1 MSSYKVLE
9 PDPIE
14 IYQALR
20 DRFPRECP
28 PWNTLDD
35 EARRRF
41 ALIVEVIATVFD
53 AEVYEKLSALRT
65 ELAETEAELEEQR
78 DELAKL
84 RDEG

>member
-53 AEVYEKLSALRT
+53 AEVYEKLSALPFVSRRS
-65 ELAETEAELEEQR
+65 LAKLR